1 MVILTEKEYLLL
13 GSLLNKKADEDN
25 RIDLNAY
32 ANGLCKGYTE
42 AKKVL
47 FTEEDIMKW
56 YGHVKTHTVKEAF
69 EFIKKQKS
77 NHE

>member
-1 MVILTEKEYLLL
+1 MANLTEQEYILLL
-13 GSLLNKKADEDN
+13 PVLNKKAEEDN

-32 ANGLCKGYTE
+32 MGGVYDGYAE
-42 AKKVL
+42 AKKIL

-69 EFIKKQKS
+69 EFIKQQK
-77 NHE
+77 NK